1 MKYSLKTLGK
11 ITVIQALKST
21 GYVCLLVFV
30 VNVLMILMTNLTDI
44 TKLGSN
50 LISNVI
56 SWLWFGIFAVFE
68 SRKLEN
74 LSSDARMLP

>member
-1 MKYSLKTLGK
+1 MKYSLKSLWK

-21 GYVCLLVFV
+21 GYVCLLVFI
-30 VNVLMILMTNLTDI
+30 VNVSMILMTNLTDV

-74 LSSDARMLP
+74 LNSSEKMMP